1 MGAFGPPRLEERPIL
16 VAGVH
21 FLARGGFNAIRA
33 GEADSA
39 ATDASVPIT
48 VSVGV
53 PTTLV
58 WALLVAARLSGIP
71 SIACTYAS
79 HLVAGPPA
87 TAVVHTIFLVAVRS
101 QMPSVALTGP
111 FGITDSVTSTRR
123 RISSYETRTQSAH
136 LCAEAFLLLARIAV
150 ELSSTKALTNLQ
162 VTGSVATARSTTA
175 RAAQELGAV
184 FPCGV
189 VLTCALA
196 SGLIAAAHF

>member
-111 FGITDSVTSTRR
+111 CDTPESACRDSCGPLATKGER
-123 RISSYETRTQSAH
+123 
-136 LCAEAFLLLARIAV
+136 AENFTKRK
-150 ELSSTKALTNLQ
+150 ELDEKF
-162 VTGSVATARSTTA
+162 
-175 RAAQELGAV
+175 AAYWIDIGDGQ
-184 FPCGV
+184 
-189 VLTCALA
+189 
-196 SGLIAAAHF
+196 